1 MVTRHQR
8 PAGRKREGVVLLAVL
23 VIVVVLTLAAYQL
36 SEMMMAEYRAAD
48 SYKRSVQARALADSG
63 VAYTAALLANPE
75 AFQSTL
81 GGNPYDNPGA
91 FQGLLVHQSEFARH
105 RGRFSVIAPPDMD
118 AGQTAF
124 RYGVTDECGKLN
136 INALLKLDSSGNQ
149 AMRLLMNLPNMT
161 EESANSILDWVDGD
175 DETRSNGAE
184 SAYYTAQDTSA
195 YQCKNGPLDTLE
207 ELLLVKGVTPALLFG
222 NDRNRNGIL
231 DPDEDDGSGAVD
243 QGWSAYLTVFSR
255 EQNVDSTGQPRI
267 FINDQ
272 DLNALYEKLNPKVGP
287 DLATFIVAYRQYGPT
302 QVNNSSSGSG
312 SGQPGQSGASGQ
324 QGQGG
329 TSNPQGQ
336 SGTSTPQGQSS
347 GSSQQSSS
355 SSTGV
360 MAQSGQRLQRSQVT
374 TAGGF
379 SVSAG
384 GGAGGGG
391 GGGGGG
397 SSRPRAIAS
406 LFELVNAYVSIP
418 GQGENAQATIYPS
431 PLNDTGQQRELLP
444 LLLDYCTTVR
454 DAELPARVNINT
466 APAAVLDSLPG
477 MQEGDAQVILQK
489 RPAPGSAPDP
499 IYQTP
504 AWLVTEAGFQPQQ
517 MRTLERYITAR
528 SQVYRV
534 QVLGYFEGG
543 GPSVRV
549 EAVIDTNA
557 GRPRVSYWR
566 DLTELGRGFEQ

>member
-36 SEMMMAEYRAAD
+36 SELMMAEYRAAD

-63 VAYTAALLANPE
+63 VAYTAMVLANPE

-81 GGNPYDNPGA
+81 GSNPYDNPGA
-91 FQGLLVHQSEFARH
+91 FQAKLVHDSQFARQ
-105 RGRFSVIAPPDMD
+105 RGYFSVIAPPDLD

-149 AMRLLMNLPNMT
+149 ALRLLMNLPNMT
-161 EESANSILDWVDGD
+161 EEAANSILDWIDSD
-175 DETRSNGAE
+175 DETRSNGGE
-184 SAYYTAQDTSA
+184 NTYYTAQDTAA

-231 DPDEDDGSGAVD
+231 DPDEDDGAGTVD
-243 QGWSAYLTVFSR
+243 MGWSAYLTVFSR
-255 EQNVDSTGQPRI
+255 EQNVDSAGQPRI

-302 QVNNSSSGSG
+302 QVNNSSSGG
-312 SGQPGQSGASGQ
+312 GSGQ
-324 QGQGG
+324 QGQSGANGQQGQSG

-336 SGTSTPQGQSS
+336 SN
-347 GSSQQSSS
+347 GSSQQSSNT
-355 SSTGV
+355 STAV
-360 MAQSGQRLQRSQVT
+360 MAQSGQRLQRSQVSSG
-374 TAGGF
+374 GGF
-379 SVSAG
+379 SGSA

-397 SSRPRAIAS
+397 GRPRAIAS

-418 GQGENAQATIYPS
+418 GQGQNAPATIYPS
-431 PLNDTGQQRELLP
+431 PLNDAGQQRDLLP
-444 LLLDYCTTVR
+444 KLLDYCTTVR
-454 DAELPARVNINT
+454 DAEIPARVNVNT
-466 APAAVLDSLPG
+466 APAAVLDALPG
-477 MQEGDAQVILQK
+477 MQEGDAQAILQK
-489 RPAPGSAPDP
+489 RPASGSSPDP

-504 AWLVTEAGFQPQQ
+504 AWLVTEAGFPPQQ
-517 MRTLERYITAR
+517 MRTLERDLTAR

-566 DLTELGRGFEQ
+566 DLTELGRGFEVGSPQQ